1 MVSKKFLEVSPM
13 QKEVLLSH
21 EDHAYEG
28 ENHFGLKENKPS
40 QRNSQN
46 QLSHPCQE
54 CQGCRNV
61 KGVWMKERFT
71 FNKSGTKASNICKV
85 KF

>member
-1 MVSKKFLEVSPM
+1 M

-54 CQGCRNV
+54 CQGSRNV
-61 KGVWMKERFT
+61 KGV
-71 FNKSGTKASNICKV
+71 
-85 KF
+85 

>member
-1 MVSKKFLEVSPM
+1 M

-46 QLSHPCQE
+46 QLSHPCHE
-54 CQGCRNV
+54 CQGCLNEG
-61 KGVWMKERFT
+61 KIHIQQKW
-71 FNKSGTKASNICKV
+71 NKDLKYL
-85 KF
+85 